1 MFFKNKKNNRQEIKK
16 LMEIYKDLS
25 NPASKEFEKLL
36 NSQLSK
42 IQIEEG
48 KIINGKI
55 NKITEKFVFLFVE
68 GLKSE
73 PVLDINELKTMGL
86 SEKIKIGET
95 IPVLLEKIEDKH
107 GEVLVSAS
115 KAQKIK
121 GWDKLVEAYEKNEPI
136 MGKIT
141 SKCKGGC
148 IVEHLDTGS
157 LMFLPGSQISDKPLK
172 DISHLMNEP
181 QKFALIKLD
190 KVRGNACVSR
200 REIISSFKKEDKAK
214 IIDKYKVGDIIEG
227 AEVKGYSSFGCFFNV
242 NGELDVL
249 VHLQEISYSRV
260 NHPDE
265 VFNIGEKHNLKV
277 ISVDKEKLQVGC
289 SVKQLSPDPFEH
301 IENYELNKTYKVK
314 VVKIMDFG
322 AFCELEPGLTTLLH
336 SSELSWTKKNVS
348 AKKMFKIGDE
358 IDCVITEIDKD
369 KRRVA
374 ISHRLTQENPFDT
387 FEKNYPVGTI
397 VEGEIVNKNDYS
409 LFVKIENLDV
419 DAFLHCNDLTY
430 LNNGEEELSKYK
442 KGDKIN
448 VKVLEIKSS
457 EQKIRVGL
465 RQTQTDPF
473 EWFKDKSKNQTITV
487 KVISTD
493 NKGLIVRPEGCEMD
507 FQIKKSAIAINAAD
521 ARPNRWT
528 GGEKLD
534 CAIADLDL
542 GKRKVSLSIKLLEE
556 IEKKEALEK
565 YGSEG
570 SGKNLPFSSLSEDLK
585 KKEEEKE

>member
-1 MFFKNKKNNRQEIKK
+1 
-16 LMEIYKDLS
+16 MEIYKDLS

-36 NSQLSK
+36 NSKLSK
-42 IQIEEG
+42 THIEEG
-48 KIINGKI
+48 KIIDGKV
-55 NKITEKFVFLFVE
+55 NKITDKFVFLFIE

-73 PVLDINELKTMGL
+73 PVLDINELKSMGL
-86 SEKIKIGET
+86 NNKIKLGET
-95 IPVLLEKIEDKH
+95 ISVLLEKIEDKN
-107 GEVLVSAS
+107 GEVLVSAN

-148 IVEHLDTGS
+148 IVEHIDTGS

-214 IIDKYKVGDIIEG
+214 IIEKYKVGDIIKG

-265 VFNIGEKHNLKV
+265 VFNIGEKHDLKV
-277 ISVDKEKLQVGC
+277 ITVDKEKLQVGC

-301 IENYELNKTYKVK
+301 IENYELNKVYKVK

-336 SSELSWTKKNVS
+336 SSELSWNKKNAS
-348 AKKMFKIGDE
+348 AKKMFKVNDTIN
-358 IDCVITEIDKD
+358 CVITEIDKE

-374 ISHRLTQENPFDT
+374 ISHRLTLDNPFDI
-387 FEKNYPVGTI
+387 FEKKFPVGTI
-397 VEGEIVNKNDYS
+397 VEGEVVNKNEYS
-409 LFVKIENLDV
+409 LFVKIENLDI

-430 LNNGEEELSKYK
+430 SNNGEQELNNYK
-442 KGDKIN
+442 KGDKIR
-448 VKVLEIKSS
+448 VKVLEIKAAD
-457 EQKIRVGL
+457 QKIRVGL
-465 RQTQTDPF
+465 RQTQPDPF
-473 EWFKDKSKNQTITV
+473 DWFKDKNIKQTITV
-487 KVISTD
+487 KIISTD
-493 NKGLIVRPEGCEMD
+493 SKGLVVRPEGCEMD
-507 FQIKKSAIAINAAD
+507 FLIKKSNIAINAAD
-521 ARPNRWT
+521 TRTSRFT
-528 GGEKLD
+528 GGERID
-534 CAIADLDL
+534 CAIADLDVE
-542 GKRKVSLSIKLLEE
+542 KRKVTLSIKLLEE
-556 IEKKEALEK
+556 IEKKEALDK
-565 YGSEG
+565 YGTES

-585 KKEEEKE
+585 KKDKKKD